1 MSWATCYS
9 GSNNIHFKLPALM
22 SDKRMFT
29 SYEPSCRHNK
39 EFRNSLG
46 ISNNYT
52 YRQWLIKNGTNVMER
67 NNSIACHECSECV
80 KSAANAPKTQ
90 KYLFQGCGDA
100 SMPYGYETSDLKN
113 IYLSR
118 QNLNSQLQAP
128 ILTQEQLLLSRASK
142 CTMGT
147 ADGAGPMKSC
157 SSNRFM

>member
-1 MSWATCYS
+1 M
-9 GSNNIHFKLPALM
+9 
-22 SDKRMFT
+22 
-29 SYEPSCRHNK
+29 
-39 EFRNSLG
+39 
-46 ISNNYT
+46 
-52 YRQWLIKNGTNVMER
+52 KNGDTIREKNFQLAKNENSKCIEAARNVKTND
-67 NNSIACHECSECV
+67 
-80 KSAANAPKTQ
+80 
-90 KYLFQGCGDA
+90 KYLFQGCTDA